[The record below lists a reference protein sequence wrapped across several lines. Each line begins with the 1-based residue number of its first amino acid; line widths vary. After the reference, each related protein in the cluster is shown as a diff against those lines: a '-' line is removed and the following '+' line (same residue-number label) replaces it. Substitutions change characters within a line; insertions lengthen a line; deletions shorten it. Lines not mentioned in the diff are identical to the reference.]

1 MNLLQK
7 FKQIFAKNDND
18 KLSKLLSELSAKQY
32 ISKQNDYRS
41 RTFAAD
47 KHIKDWKNAIDEA
60 LSPPYFRKD
69 SLSEIIEQVLFDAQ
83 VQAQIQTRKNGT
95 MSENFL
101 IDAEEF
107 VKKLLKEIINIILD
121 SIFFWASACE
131 LSETG
136 IYKIPYQYLC
146 TEKNELLIG
155 YQKGIPFEA
164 FENLLVF
171 PNPYGHLGLLT
182 FASQYA
188 IYKRFSISDWSRHSE
203 LFGMP
208 FLSLKTPVTDAEEIR
223 KRHQALANFGSN
235 AYVILDTDEHLEAI
249 DTKTTASPYEM
260 YLQMI
265 RFCDE
270 QISKTIVGQVATADQ
285 KAFVGSAE
293 VQERILDWYIEAD
306 MRYVAETINA
316 RVVPFLAKKGLLSEK
331 AVFAWE
337 YFVQKDTRSK
347 GQEAGQT
354 NAFCSHQHSGDYED
368 FLASLKKKVLTSPPA
383 PLQRRGEFLTSPNT
397 SKGGELTRFFRFD
410 FEDFWDN
417 EEKEF
422 ALFNY
427 YLNAFQTPIKDL
439 LDKSENSDLHT
450 KFTQNAYEFA
460 LAKTATFLAKS
471 KDLSKEGARVLFEKM
486 ERYGETEKT
495 QFALAIQSALEWQE
509 LLKDKDIFPN
519 LEYRAVM
526 DENTRESHAKLNGI
540 IRPITDAF
548 WQKYYPPIDY
558 RCRCTVRQRDKTASI
573 TKNLPANLPAI
584 PAGLDHNPGATGQA
598 FNTKHPYFVNTKLKT
613 LQNVA
618 QYASYG
624 VEYNKEYFD
633 VKTGG
638 YVVVHSKTDK
648 DGLKENQKVARVLAK
663 HSYKVEIAKHTQND
677 NEQPEFVINGN
688 KSDLKTPET
697 TEDEKIIY
705 NAIKRAREKQNL
717 NECIVLLTKEK
728 YNPINLF
735 EGLKRGFRN
744 KKKFKKAII
753 VKDSRAITI
762 IRSDVKNNEAIK
774 KLYRLTK

>member
-41 RTFAAD
+41 RAFAAD

-69 SLSEIIEQVLFDAQ
+69 SLSEIVEQVLFDAQ

-95 MSENFL
+95 MAENFL

-146 TEKNELLIG
+146 TEKNELLVG

-171 PNPYGHLGLLT
+171 PNPHGHLGLLA

-188 IYKRFSISDWSRHSE
+188 IYKRFSLSDWSRHSE

-249 DTKTTASPYEM
+249 DTKTAASPYEM

-270 QISKTIVGQVATADQ
+270 QISKIIVGQVATADQ

-293 VQERILDWYIEAD
+293 VQERILDWHIEAD

-337 YFVQKDTRSK
+337 YFIQKDTIDK
-347 GQEAGQT
+347 GQGARQT

-368 FLASLKKKVLTSPPA
+368 FLASLKKKVLTSP
-383 PLQRRGEFLTSPNT
+383 NT
-397 SKGGELTRFFRFD
+397 SKGGGLTRFFRFD
-410 FEDFWDN
+410 FEDFWDS

-427 YLNAFQTPIKDL
+427 YLNALQTPIKDL
-439 LDKSENSDLHT
+439 LNESENSDLHT

-471 KDLSKEGARVLFEKM
+471 KDLSKEEARALFEKM
-486 ERYGETEKT
+486 EHYGETEKT

-573 TKNLPANLPAI
+573 TKNLPANLPAVS
-584 PAGLDHNPGATGQA
+584 AGLDHNPGDTGQA
-598 FNTKHPYFVNTKLKT
+598 FNEKHPYFDSTSKKA
-613 LQNVA
+613 LQNV
-618 QYASYG
+618 
-624 VEYNKEYFD
+624 VEYAGYNKEYRKEYFD

-638 YVVVHSKTDK
+638 YVVRHKKHT
-648 DGLKENQKVARVLAK
+648 ETNWQKNVLASKIISEKESIAIELLEKDTSKPSSADANLDNVKADFK
-663 HSYKVEIAKHTQND
+663 HPKNPKKLNNFVRNSIKNSKKQGDIVILFLPKSYDYNSLYFGFKEYVRFLKKDSAEIAK
-677 NEQPEFVINGN
+677 VIVV
-688 KSDLKTPET
+688 
-697 TEDEKIIY
+697 TEDKKLVIFNNQDFKDGKWEEKI
-705 NAIKRAREKQNL
+705 K
-717 NECIVLLTKEK
+717 
-728 YNPINLF
+728 F
-735 EGLKRGFRN
+735 LKR
-744 KKKFKKAII
+744 
-753 VKDSRAITI
+753 
-762 IRSDVKNNEAIK
+762 
-774 KLYRLTK
+774 